1 MLNNRI
7 SNQAHSSTRDRNG
20 PCISVTNLKKQYGK
34 ANAFT
39 LDGISFDVEYGTVFG
54 FLGPNGAGKTT
65 TLKILTTLLSPT
77 SGSVYIFGKDLIKK
91 QSEIKRKIGVV
102 SQNPSYEANLTVE
115 RALDLYGLL
124 WGLHDSRVR
133 KDKVNEILNTFDLE
147 SIRNSKND
155 ELSIGQRR
163 RVQLAREFIHGADM
177 DLLFLDEPTVGL
189 DPSARRMLL
198 DYIKKHVMSGLTVFF
213 TTNIIEEA
221 EYLCDE
227 IAIIDNGRIIAFDT
241 PTGLKQKYGGAN
253 KIIEITFKEV
263 INQSFIDL
271 LKKIIIRGE
280 NVDGDQKRSDNTTNT
295 TSHVD
300 INGTNPNAVTI
311 TVNNAE
317 EVISEILQLVSK
329 NGMRIESISINPPSL
344 EEVFLSIVN
353 DENNLRDNE
362 RI

>member
-1 MLNNRI
+1 M
-7 SNQAHSSTRDRNG
+7 
-20 PCISVTNLKKQYGK
+20 
-34 ANAFT
+34 
-39 LDGISFDVEYGTVFG
+39 
-54 FLGPNGAGKTT
+54 
-65 TLKILTTLLSPT
+65 
-77 SGSVYIFGKDLIKK
+77 
-91 QSEIKRKIGVV
+91 
-102 SQNPSYEANLTVE
+102 
-115 RALDLYGLL
+115 
-124 WGLHDSRVR
+124 
-133 KDKVNEILNTFDLE
+133 
-147 SIRNSKND
+147 
-155 ELSIGQRR
+155 
-163 RVQLAREFIHGADM
+163 HGEDM

-198 DYIKKHVMSGLTVFF
+198 DYIKRHVMSGLTVFF
-213 TTNIIEEA
+213 TTHIIEEA

-227 IAIIDNGRIIAFDT
+227 IAIIDNGKIIAFDT

-300 INGTNPNAVTI
+300 INGTNSNAVTI

-362 RI
+362 RL